1 MYVIVE
7 CLDFSEK
14 GTLFLIKRD
23 VVVVEFSDSIKPFC
37 NASEPYNEVIQAFFE
52 FR

>member
-23 VVVVEFSDSIKPFC
+23 VVVVEFSDSIKPFF
-37 NASEPYNEVIQAFFE
+37 NTSEPHNEVIQAFFE